1 MINARNVITAS
12 KNAGLL
18 LSVVRKVQRLFD
30 IFCLTLIFQRRIETL
45 GEIPAL
51 FLCKDRCNQLNLKPS
66 MRYTIGVLILSL
78 LMGSC
83 TKHTCEGF
91 PESELKL
98 TPFEVNEKLKYFSEA
113 ETIELTVIDKYCSKE
128 HQYSGEAGLYL
139 CTPESWYRTNEFEN
153 ISIYEKVEIGL
164 SYSPFMTTIFS
175 SNNIFVYILEDGY
188 TDDSISVRHIGDTLI
203 NGIQLH
209 ETFEIVKNYQSGV
222 DWFIRAANKG
232 IIAFRDKDSNKTWE
246 QVQ

>member
-1 MINARNVITAS
+1 
-12 KNAGLL
+12 
-18 LSVVRKVQRLFD
+18 
-30 IFCLTLIFQRRIETL
+30 
-45 GEIPAL
+45 
-51 FLCKDRCNQLNLKPS
+51 
-66 MRYTIGVLILSL
+66 MRYTIGALILSL

-83 TKHTCEGF
+83 KHTCEGF

-113 ETIELTVIDKYCSKE
+113 ETIELTVIDKYYSKE
-128 HQYSGEAGLYL
+128 HKYGGEPLPGY
-139 CTPESWYRTNEFEN
+139 CTPESWYGTNEFDN

-164 SYSPFMTTIFS
+164 SYSPYMTTNFS
-175 SNNIFVYILEDGY
+175 SNNIFVYELRDGY
-188 TDDSISVRHIGDTLI
+188 TDGSISVRHIGDTLI

-209 ETFEIVKNYQSGV
+209 ETYEIVKNSQSEV

-232 IIAFRDKDSNKTWE
+232 IIAFRDKDSNKIWE